1 MILISLI
8 YKNEQYVKHVIRIF
22 TQPQYQKKLKA
33 PLTPLW
39 CGQLSSVAAG
49 HRGRRSRGFSFHS
62 CHSKFNRAGGCLLG
76 GGAGRFVNRCGLVT
90 WISISH
96 TQLFRGSVAIMSTLK
111 DGEENT
117 SKWKEDTLGTIGFP
131 SQKPK
136 DPRTAA
142 NVISR
147 LFLM

>member
-1 MILISLI
+1 
-8 YKNEQYVKHVIRIF
+8 
-22 TQPQYQKKLKA
+22 
-33 PLTPLW
+33 
-39 CGQLSSVAAG
+39 
-49 HRGRRSRGFSFHS
+49 
-62 CHSKFNRAGGCLLG
+62 
-76 GGAGRFVNRCGLVT
+76 
-90 WISISH
+90 
-96 TQLFRGSVAIMSTLK
+96 MSTLK